1 MINFS
6 TLPELSLYVHLP
18 WCIRKCPYCDFNSH
32 EKPDGIPESK
42 YVDALMRDLEQFLPW
57 VWGRPLVSIFI
68 GGGTPSLFSSAS
80 IARLISEIRARV
92 KCLPDLEITLEA
104 NPGSFEADRFR
115 GFADAGVNRLSI
127 GIQSFDNQ
135 QLKTLGRVHDREQA
149 IAAAALA
156 VEIFPRVNI
165 DLMFGLPSQSMAMLK
180 ADLEQAINLGVGHIS
195 CYQLTMEPNT
205 RFALQPPPGLPDEE
219 FLADM
224 QALVVDRLKQS
235 EFDRYEISAF
245 CKPGQASQ
253 HNLNYWTFGDYL
265 GIGAGA
271 HGKISSAQRIV
282 RTTRVRH
289 PASYMESIGRTP
301 INETEVSIEALP
313 FEFMLNALRLVEGV
327 PSHRW
332 AQTTGI
338 DVGAHPRLLDQIV
351 AAQKAGLLS
360 FTSGRFQATA
370 RGYELLN
377 DLQSVFL

>member
-42 YVDALMRDLEQFLPW
+42 YVDALMRDLEQFLPR

-219 FLADM
+219 LLADM
-224 QALVVDRLKQS
+224 QALVVNRLKQS
-235 EFDRYEISAF
+235 EFDRYE
-245 CKPGQASQ
+245 
-253 HNLNYWTFGDYL
+253 NLC
-265 GIGAGA
+265 
-271 HGKISSAQRIV
+271 
-282 RTTRVRH
+282 
-289 PASYMESIGRTP
+289 
-301 INETEVSIEALP
+301 
-313 FEFMLNALRLVEGV
+313 
-327 PSHRW
+327 
-332 AQTTGI
+332 
-338 DVGAHPRLLDQIV
+338 LL
-351 AAQKAGLLS
+351 
-360 FTSGRFQATA
+360 
-370 RGYELLN
+370 
-377 DLQSVFL
+377 